1 MIASDATPSD
11 TLDTSGQWVR
21 HDTMGQSSDRHEA
34 FVSQRGGKDVVGK
47 GAPRVSG
54 VRSQLWFIPV
64 MCVLGG
70 VVLSLGTLTIDRL
83 AGFDLIP
90 RWMTGGPDAAMG
102 ILTTIALSMVSLAT
116 LVLTITMV
124 VVQLAMGQFS
134 PRIVQTF
141 LRDRPS
147 QLAIGL
153 FVATFTHAMLSM
165 REVQFDGDGQV
176 PGIAIGVAYV
186 LVLVS
191 IAMLVLYVDHIGR
204 SLRVSSLIELVGDD
218 TRRLLDVEFGEMLP
232 VAEPLPSTIL
242 ASTSGV
248 LTSIDRDE
256 LVELAASADCVL
268 HVVPA
273 VGSFVPAGAT
283 LLTVEG
289 NVERLDRDAAIDC
302 VELGLERT
310 LDEDVAYGF
319 RMLVDVAE
327 RSLSESPFLDPTTA
341 VQAIDRLHD
350 GLRQLAMRV
359 IPDGRHHDQTGRLR
373 LTVPAMAWDAYVHLA
388 FDEIRLVGAA
398 SPQVSRRLVA
408 ALTDLIDYAPPDR
421 RPVLVEQLDL
431 LQAAICELPR
441 DRRDR
446 HRSAIADGQ
455 GLGTAGTNERV
466 R

>member
-1 MIASDATPSD
+1 
-11 TLDTSGQWVR
+11 
-21 HDTMGQSSDRHEA
+21 MG
-34 FVSQRGGKDVVGK
+34 RG
-47 GAPRVSG
+47 PRVSG
-54 VRSQLWFIPV
+54 VRSELWFIPV

-70 VVLSLGTLTIDRL
+70 VVLSLGTLTIDRR
-83 AGFDLIP
+83 AGFDLVP
-90 RWMTGGPDAAMG
+90 RWMTGGPDAALG

-153 FVATFTHAMLSM
+153 FVATFAHAMLSM
-165 REVQFDGDGQV
+165 REVDFDGEGQV

-218 TRRLLDVEFGEMLP
+218 TRRLLDDQYPDMLP
-232 VAEPLPSTIL
+232 GSEISRSVVA
-242 ASTSGV
+242 AAASGV
-248 LTSIDRDE
+248 VTSIDRDG
-256 LVELAASADCVL
+256 LVEMAASADCVL

-283 LLTVEG
+283 LINIEG
-289 NVERLDRDAAIDC
+289 PADRLDRDAAAAC

-310 LDEDVAYGF
+310 LEEDVAYGF

-341 VQAIDRLHD
+341 VQSIDRLHD
-350 GLRQLAMRV
+350 GLRQLAVRV
-359 IPDGRHHDQTGRLR
+359 IPDGRHHDRTGRLR
-373 LTVPAMAWDAYVHLA
+373 LTVPTMDWDAYVHLA
-388 FDEIRLVGAA
+388 FDEIRLAGVA
-398 SPQVSRRLVA
+398 SPQVTRRLIA
-408 ALTDLIDYAPPDR
+408 ALTDLIDHAAPER
-421 RPVLVEQLDL
+421 RPALVEQLEL
-431 LQAAICELPR
+431 LQAAICNLSR
-441 DRRDR
+441 DARDL
-446 HRSAIADGQ
+446 HRSVVADGQ
-455 GLGTAGTNERV
+455 GLGAGA
-466 R
+466 